1 MTPEK
6 VAEKMIEYYKC
17 DPRRI
22 NHFQKVYAFA
32 HLIGVSENLKSDEL
46 FLLDIAALTHDI
58 GIKESEKKYSSS
70 SGKYQ
75 EIEGPPVAEK
85 LLKKLGFKKDFI
97 EKVCYLIG
105 HHHTYENINS
115 AAYQILVEA
124 DFIVN
129 IYEDN
134 MDRKSVE
141 TVKSK
146 IFKTRTGTKI
156 LSEMFLC

>member
-1 MTPEK
+1 MTAEK
-6 VAEKMIEYYKC
+6 VAEKMIEYYKG
-17 DPRRI
+17 DPKRM

-32 HLIGVSENLKSDEL
+32 HLIGVSEKLKGDEL

-70 SGKYQ
+70 AGKYQ
-75 EIEGPPVAEK
+75 ELEGPPVAEK
-85 LLKKLGFKKDFI
+85 LLENLGFEKVFI

-105 HHHTYENINS
+105 HHHTYTHIDS
-115 AAYQILVEA
+115 KPYQILVEA

-141 TVKSK
+141 TVKNK

-156 LSEMFLC
+156 LSEMFLS

>member
-1 MTPEK
+1 MTAEK
-6 VAEKMIEYYKC
+6 VAEKMIEYYKG
-17 DPRRI
+17 DPKRI
-22 NHFQKVYAFA
+22 NHFQKVYAFT
-32 HLIGVSENLKSDEL
+32 HLIGVSEKLKGDEL

-70 SGKYQ
+70 AGKYQ
-75 EIEGPPVAEK
+75 ELEGPPVAEK
-85 LLKKLGFKKDFI
+85 LLENLGFEKVFI

-105 HHHTYENINS
+105 HHHTYTNIDS
-115 AAYQILVEA
+115 KPYQILVEA

-141 TVKSK
+141 TVKNK

-156 LSEMFLC
+156 LSEMFLS

>member
-1 MTPEK
+1 MTAEK
-6 VAEKMIEYYKC
+6 VAEKMIEYYKG
-17 DPRRI
+17 DPKRI
-22 NHFQKVYAFA
+22 NHFQKVHAFA
-32 HLIGVSENLKSDEL
+32 HLIGVSEKLKGDEL

-70 SGKYQ
+70 AGKYQ
-75 EIEGPPVAEK
+75 ELEGPPVAEK
-85 LLKKLGFKKDFI
+85 LLENLGFEKVFI

-105 HHHTYENINS
+105 HHHTYTNIDS
-115 AAYQILVEA
+115 KPYQILVEA

-141 TVKSK
+141 TVKNK

-156 LSEMFLC
+156 LSEMFLS